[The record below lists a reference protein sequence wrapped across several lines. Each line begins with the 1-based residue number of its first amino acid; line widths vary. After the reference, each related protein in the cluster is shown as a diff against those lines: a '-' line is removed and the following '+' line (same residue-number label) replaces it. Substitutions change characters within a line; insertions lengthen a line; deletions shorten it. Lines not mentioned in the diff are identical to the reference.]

1 MKKHSAR
8 VAPLSSYST
17 QVLTCPISEGEDG
30 SDSHAETPG
39 SESSRESSSYQTCA
53 NTALK
58 VLGGLLMV
66 LCVSSSWVGTTQVVK
81 LTFQSFSCPF
91 FISWF
96 SSNWNILFFPIYYSG
111 NVVITREKQTPIQ
124 KFRECSRLFGEDGMT
139 LKLFVKRTAPFSILC
154 TLTNYLYLLALKKL
168 TATDVSALYCCHKAF
183 VFLLSW
189 IVLKD
194 RFMGVRI
201 VAAIMAITGIVMM
214 AYADGFHGD
223 SFVGVA
229 LAVGS
234 ASTSA
239 LYKVRRN
246 HSVPHKPVQALVC
259 VSRWMFLTQVLLKM
273 FLGSANLGEVAH
285 FLSTMGVFNLV
296 FISGVPL
303 ILYFTKVEHWGS
315 LSSLPWGYMCGL
327 AGLWLVFNILVH
339 VGVVLTY
346 PILISIGTLLS
357 VPGNAAVDVLKHE
370 VIFSVVRL
378 AATCIICLGFL
389 LLLLPEEWDSVTLRF
404 LSNIAEKKSEEHGE
418 ELTESSVNTRSR
430 SRANG
435 AVSIPLA

>member
-1 MKKHSAR
+1 
-8 VAPLSSYST
+8 
-17 QVLTCPISEGEDG
+17 
-30 SDSHAETPG
+30 
-39 SESSRESSSYQTCA
+39 
-53 NTALK
+53 
-58 VLGGLLMV
+58 
-66 LCVSSSWVGTTQVVK
+66 
-81 LTFQSFSCPF
+81 
-91 FISWF
+91 
-96 SSNWNILFFPIYYSG
+96 
-111 NVVITREKQTPIQ
+111 
-124 KFRECSRLFGEDGMT
+124 
-139 LKLFVKRTAPFSILC
+139 
-154 TLTNYLYLLALKKL
+154 
-168 TATDVSALYCCHKAF
+168 
-183 VFLLSW
+183 
-189 IVLKD
+189 
-194 RFMGVRI
+194 
-201 VAAIMAITGIVMM
+201 MM

-239 LYKVRRN
+239 LYKV
-246 HSVPHKPVQALVC
+246 L
-259 VSRWMFLTQVLLKM
+259 FKM

-285 FLSTMGVFNLV
+285 FLSTMGFFNLI
-296 FISGVPL
+296 FISCVPL
-303 ILYFTKVEHWGS
+303 ILYFTRVEHWGS

-404 LSNIAEKKSEEHGE
+404 LSNITDKKSEENGE

>member
-8 VAPLSSYST
+8 VAPLNSYGS
-17 QVLTCPISEGEDG
+17 QVLTCPISEGEEG
-30 SDSHAETPG
+30 SESRPDTPG
-39 SESSRESSSYQTCA
+39 SETSGDRTSYQTCA
-53 NTALK
+53 NTLLK
-58 VLGGLLMV
+58 VLGGLLVV
-66 LCVSSSWVGTTQVVK
+66 LCVSSSWVGTAQLVK

-91 FISWF
+91 FLSWF
-96 SSNWNILFFPIYYSG
+96 SSSWNLLFFPLYYAG
-111 NVVITREKQTPIQ
+111 HTATTPDKQTPYQ
-124 KFRECSRLFGEDGMT
+124 RFRECSRLFGEEGMT
-139 LKLFVKRTAPFSILC
+139 LKLFLKRTAPFSILW
-154 TLTNYLYLLALKKL
+154 TLTNYLYLLALRKL
-168 TATDVSALYCCHKAF
+168 SATDVSALYCCHKAF

-223 SFVGVA
+223 SIVGVA

-239 LYKVRRN
+239 LYKV
-246 HSVPHKPVQALVC
+246 L
-259 VSRWMFLTQVLLKM
+259 FKM

-285 FLSTMGVFNLV
+285 FLSTMGFFNLV
-296 FISGVPL
+296 FISCVPL
-303 ILYFTKVEHWGS
+303 ILYLTKVEHWGS

-327 AGLWLVFNILVH
+327 AGLWLVFNILVN

-378 AATCIICLGFL
+378 TATCVISLGFL
-389 LLLLPEEWDSVTLRF
+389 LLLLPEEWDSVTLR
-404 LSNIAEKKSEEHGE
+404 LLASLADQKTEEHGE
-418 ELTESSVNTRSR
+418 ELTESSGQTR

>member
-8 VAPLSSYST
+8 VAPLGSYST
-17 QVLTCPISEGEDG
+17 QVLTCPVSEGEDG
-30 SDSHAETPG
+30 SECHADALG
-39 SESSRESSSYQTCA
+39 SEASEDSRSYQTC
-53 NTALK
+53 TLTLLK
-58 VLGGLLMV
+58 VLGGLLVV
-66 LCVSSSWVGTTQVVK
+66 LCISSSWVGTTQVIK
-81 LTFQSFSCPF
+81 LTFHSFSCPF

-96 SSNWNILFFPIYYSG
+96 SSNWNILFFPIYYS
-111 NVVITREKQTPIQ
+111 VHVLTTRDKQTPIQ
-124 KFRECSRLFGEDGMT
+124 KFRECSKLFGEDGMT
-139 LKLFVKRTAPFSILC
+139 LKQFVKRTAPFSILW

-234 ASTSA
+234 ASH
-239 LYKVRRN
+239 R
-246 HSVPHKPVQALVC
+246 
-259 VSRWMFLTQVLLKM
+259 
-273 FLGSANLGEVAH
+273 
-285 FLSTMGVFNLV
+285 LSTRCCLRCSWQCKPGGGGSLPLHMGVFNLL
-296 FISGVPL
+296 FISCVPL
-303 ILYFTKVEHWGS
+303 ILYLTRVEHWGS
-315 LSSLPWGYMCGL
+315 LSALPWGYLCGL

-378 AATCIICLGFL
+378 AATCIICMGFL

-404 LSNIAEKKSEEHGE
+404 LANLADKKSEDHGE
-418 ELTESSVNTRSR
+418 ELTDSSVNGRSR

-435 AVSIPLA
+435 VVSIPWHEREIHVGPETHFSVLRQVS